1 MHWTCGRTSGCAH
14 TPYRVSGHMLSDAAC
29 SDSWPFRSLV
39 LIRYLS
45 VFSGIGSAS
54 FALGRL
60 RRGFRAVAFAE
71 VCPDASRVLSARF
84 PGVRN
89 VGSAENIIRARL
101 GAVDLLIGGSP
112 CQPFSMT
119 GKRDGLRSPTGRLAL
134 LFWEIFWHLAEHNGC
149 KAAVFENVRGML
161 SSTRPS
167 DEAVNAGQAD
177 EEIADNFGPV
187 LGMAL
192 GHPGWAVPEPAGG
205 WPPCGRVRGSRAV
218 AAWRVIHAA
227 DLGASQA
234 RPRLYLVVARVEA
247 GIDPGRLLAIA
258 EAEGHDTAEGGREVD
273 PSRGGGGDRPRRTQ
287 VEYTGW
293 NGDETP
299 KVMAAAVPTLRAA
312 QGGGGTGIAYR
323 DHDGRAVIRRLTI
336 REREELSGMPPGWT
350 AAAGVSAAARV
361 RMTGNT
367 MYAPVV
373 AMIGTLL
380 ANAAD
385 GNLVWKRAR
394 GRPRYH
400 TENTASTGAE
410 RKAIWRAGDDSRREQ
425 SREKL

>member
-1 MHWTCGRTSGCAH
+1 
-14 TPYRVSGHMLSDAAC
+14 MLADAAC
-29 SDSWPFRSLV
+29 SVNWPFRSLV

-60 RRGFRAVAFAE
+60 RRGFRPVAFAE

-84 PGVRN
+84 PGIRN
-89 VGSAENIIRARL
+89 VGSAENVTRARL
-101 GAVDLLIGGSP
+101 GAVDLLVGGSP

-119 GKRDGLRSPTGRLAL
+119 GKREGLRSPTGRLAL

-161 SSTRPS
+161 SATRPS
-167 DEAVNAGQAD
+167 DEAVNAGRVD

-205 WPPCGRVRGSRAV
+205 WPSCGRVRGSRAV
-218 AAWRVIHAA
+218 AAWRVIYAA

-234 RPRLYLVVARVEA
+234 RPRLYLVVTRVEA

-273 PSRGGGGDRPRRTQ
+273 PGRGGGGDRPRRSQ

-323 DHDGRAVIRRLTI
+323 DHDGRAVIRRLTVK
-336 REREELSGMPPGWT
+336 EREELSGMPPGWT

-367 MYAPVV
+367 MYAPII
-373 AMIGTLL
+373 AMIGIIL
-380 ANAAD
+380 ADMVDWNPA
-385 GNLVWKRAR
+385 WKRSR
-394 GRPRYH
+394 GRPRTH
-400 TENTASTGAE
+400 NEHMPSTGAE
-410 RKAIWRAGDDSRREQ
+410 RKTIWRTKNRTNKGKSNG
-425 SREKL
+425 